1 MFNNFRTTDNK
12 KVPSFGSSSESQ
24 TEPESEDAS
33 SSASAATPI
42 DETEK
47 DDKNQPDS
55 TSSTDEVEDTFLR
68 RLISALCSGDQQESV
83 SEEMSDEMKSE
94 DVQEGETTESV
105 SQETALVR
113 NIMEEDTFCLVKS
126 SCEVLKALLWYHF
139 ISEKKSYNGDY
150 PQKQHKKSDALNLLL
165 LLNLLFTF
173 FICSNYDDGFLG
185 YCT

>member
-83 SEEMSDEMKSE
+83 SDEMSDETESE

-113 NIMEEDTFCLVKS
+113 NIMEEDTFFSGKKFMRSFKS
-126 SCEVLKALLWYHF
+126 TFMVPFYIRKEKLQRGLS
-139 ISEKKSYNGDY
+139 SEA
-150 PQKQHKKSDALNLLL
+150 P
-165 LLNLLFTF
+165 
-173 FICSNYDDGFLG
+173 
-185 YCT
+185 